1 MKITIKRTEEQ
12 LALVKAMASNNRE
25 EAYEAQA
32 AVATLIGPVLN
43 EVINNA
49 VSVGSL
55 FQTFTYQHDDNP
67 SLPLDLFHDITDEDY
82 IQVYSQQVAGGLP
95 YSQVFPA
102 HNELKFSTYTLDT
115 AYAFDRKYASK
126 SRLDVVSKTFT
137 RMAQE
142 ILLKQEKTAFNV
154 LATALVNGSTKSLA
168 GGSTAKGNHVL
179 GATTENVFTL
189 NDFNRLITLSKR
201 INASFSAGTPVGGS
215 KVGITDLLVSP
226 EMVQEL
232 RSMAYQPV
240 NTRNGAQTVNG
251 SPTNLYGGATSIAA
265 PESLREQ
272 LYSAAGLPSF
282 YGINIIEV
290 LEMGIGQRFNKIF
303 DAVRASAGVTLT
315 GVSGAHGNFT
325 VADDEI
331 MIGVDRSRDA
341 LIRPV
346 VLEEGSTGELTVAVD
361 DQFSMRQNKIGYYGR
376 LEEGRVVLDDR
387 ALVGLYV

>member
-43 EVINNA
+43 QVINNA
-49 VSVGSL
+49 VSVSNL
-55 FQTFTYQHDDNP
+55 FSTFTYQSDDNP

-102 HNELKFSTYTLDT
+102 HNELKFQTYSLDT
-115 AYAFDRKYASK
+115 AYAFDRKYARK

-154 LATALVNGSTKSLA
+154 VATALVNGSTKSAA
-168 GGSTAKGNHVL
+168 GGTAAKGNHIIQTT
-179 GATTENVFTL
+179 ATGGRL
-189 NDFNRLITLSKR
+189 LLDDFNRLITLSKR

-215 KVGITDLLVSP
+215 KIGVTDLLVSP
-226 EMVQEL
+226 EMVQQL
-232 RSMAYQPV
+232 RSMAYNPI
-240 NTRNGAQTVNG
+240 NTVGGVRTLTTSGASETG
-251 SPTNLYGGATSIAA
+251 LAA
-265 PESLREQ
+265 PEELRAQ

-282 YGINIIEV
+282 YGINIIEI
-290 LEMGIGQRFNKIF
+290 LEMGKGQRFNKIF
-303 DAVRASAGVTLT
+303 DAVLT
-315 GVSGAHGNFT
+315 ANGVSLSGWSQTA
-325 VADDEI
+325 DEI
-331 MIGVDRSRDA
+331 MIGIDRSRDA

-346 VLEEGSTGELTVAVD
+346 MLEEGSTGELTVAVD
-361 DQFSMRQNKIGYYGR
+361 DQFSLRQNKIGYYGR
-376 LEEGRVVLDDR
+376 LEEGRVILDDR
-387 ALVGLYV
+387 ALVGIYTQG

>member
-43 EVINNA
+43 QVINNA

-154 LATALVNGSTKSLA
+154 IATALVNGSTKSSA
-168 GGSTAKGNHVL
+168 GGTVAKGNHIIGSTTADVL
-179 GATTENVFTL
+179 TL

-201 INASFSAGTPVGGS
+201 INASFSGGTPVGGS
-215 KVGITDLLVSP
+215 KVGVTDLMVSP

-232 RSMAYQPV
+232 RAMAYQPV
-240 NTRNGAQTVNG
+240 NTRSGAVTT
-251 SPTNLYGGATSIAA
+251 SGATSISA

-290 LEMGIGQRFNKIF
+290 LEMGVGQRFNKIF
-303 DAVRASAGVTLT
+303 DAVLT
-315 GVSGAHGNFT
+315 ASGATLAGPSGGNT
-325 VADDEI
+325 SWTTADEI
-331 MIGVDRSRDA
+331 LIGVDRSRDA

-346 VLEEGSTGELTVAVD
+346 LLDEGSTAELTVAVD

-376 LEEGRVVLDDR
+376 LEEGRVILDDR
-387 ALVGLYV
+387 ALVGIFV